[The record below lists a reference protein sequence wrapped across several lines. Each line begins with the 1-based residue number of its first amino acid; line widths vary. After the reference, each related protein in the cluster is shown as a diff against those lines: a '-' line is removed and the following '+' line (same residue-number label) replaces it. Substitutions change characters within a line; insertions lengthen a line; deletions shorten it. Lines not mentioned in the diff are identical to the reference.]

1 MVIPLKERRFHSM
14 SDNRLLI
21 GCCKTAA
28 LRDLYNAAKP
38 SDKTITLDEAK
49 MIFEQSK
56 GVIDSVYGKTLC
68 VDLSDIYFDPTEYDK
83 LNGEGLSKK
92 VINNLWHRLLFGDPQ
107 TITFIGGKQN
117 D

>member
-1 MVIPLKERRFHSM
+1 MKEESLM

-21 GCCKTAA
+21 GCCKIAA
-28 LRDLYNAAKP
+28 LRDLYNAVKP

-68 VDLSDIYFDPTEYDK
+68 IDLSDIYFDPTEYDK
-83 LNGEGLSKK
+83 LNGDGLAKK
-92 VINNLWHRLLFGDPQ
+92 VINHLWHKLLFGDLQ
-107 TITFIGGKQN
+107 QITFIGGNKN
-117 D
+117 DR